1 MLGGSAGAIA
11 VLLVTKFKGSVKN
24 LVSVMTW
31 MNGSVLG
38 KTVFVTID
46 KKYGKKDG

>member
-31 MNGSVLG
+31 MDVRLEGWISFG
-38 KTVFVTID
+38 KDCTCHN
-46 KKYGKKDG
+46 